1 MTCAKDIFPQRSTMF
16 PDPVSKTTPNSCR
29 VCALEM
35 NVAIDNGNA
44 HDADKFD
51 GTCGGVPIDTEP

>member
-1 MTCAKDIFPQRSTMF
+1 MF

-44 HDADKFD
+44 HDANKFD